1 MEGDI
6 MEDSKDMIS
15 KEIKAIE
22 KEFQD
27 IRENFFERNE
37 SEEIVEDMEKLD
49 FLEKKISILNIALLD
64 EKNKSKCNNIL
75 ANIRRFKGEERFKE
89 QTEKIEILKLLQ
101 ELTTSNIDYHPVEI
115 IMGIDKILKVITITE
130 DNILDI
136 IDSNLV
142 YYNKVDMN
150 KDIGDKSL
158 ELRKKES
165 LNILENLFQIVHE
178 SYKKDSKPLDIFEK
192 IMLISILDGIKKNL
206 S

>member
-115 IMGIDKILKVITITE
+115 IMGIDEILKVITITE

-150 KDIGDKSL
+150 KDISDKSL

-165 LNILENLFQIVHE
+165 LNILENLFQIVHD